1 MNSLRAVV
9 PLALVALAVP
19 AVARF
24 SPVAAAEVTA
34 RSVAASAPTVV
45 SAIPV
50 DVPQAALD
58 AHVFGRVEVRAR
70 VEPWG
75 LPDSVIA
82 VAGDP
87 RLRRAAE
94 ASVRWWVFTRPAKP
108 AWTTVHVDIDGRVE
122 FPPLRPDVLGL
133 AHAAEA
139 AGDLP
144 QAVDLWI
151 GALTRVG
158 KHPTLRNG
166 WAIREHIA
174 HLVAKMKSPPHIGGV
189 ITSPAIE
196 ARYHQQKAVARVAHE
211 DLLPAFNRVIDEAPW
226 WGEPYEWRAA
236 SLLGAGRS
244 DEALRSLRMYRL
256 IAPDS
261 LAHPLSDRA
270 FAGIAAGDT
279 VQVSEMLK
287 HEGKQFTEDEDQR

>member
-9 PLALVALAVP
+9 PLVLAALAMP
-19 AVARF
+19 ALAGT
-24 SPVAAAEVTA
+24 SLAAAAEVTA
-34 RSVAASAPTVV
+34 HAVAPPAPTVV

-58 AHVFGRVEVRAR
+58 AHVAGRVEVRAR

-108 AWTTVHVDIDGRVE
+108 AWTTVHVDIDGRLD

-174 HLVAKMKSPPHIGGV
+174 HLVARMKSTPHAGGA

-196 ARYHQQKAVARVAHE
+196 ARYHQQKAVARVSHE
-211 DLLPAFNRVIDEAPW
+211 DLLPAFNRAVNEAPW
-226 WGEPYEWRAA
+226 WGEPYAWWSA

-244 DEALRSLRMYRL
+244 DDALRALRMYQL

-261 LAHPLSDRA
+261 IARPLAARA

-279 VQVSEMLK
+279 VRVSEIMK
-287 HEGKQFTEDEDQR
+287 HEGKQFTDDEEGR